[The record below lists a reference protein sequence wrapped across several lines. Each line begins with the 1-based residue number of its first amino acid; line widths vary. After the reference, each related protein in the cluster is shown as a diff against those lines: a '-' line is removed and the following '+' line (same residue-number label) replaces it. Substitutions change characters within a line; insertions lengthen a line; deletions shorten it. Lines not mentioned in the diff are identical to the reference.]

1 MYPAINAYGNS
12 GSQVGPAS
20 PQEPPYTEE
29 EILRL
34 AESLLNE
41 GKRALSEAPRLYII
55 LRDIGQID
63 HHHQLLDDLI
73 EKGVNDLWL
82 PITSDF
88 ILSQILPEH
97 LRVHFLRAQTR
108 VCVLPTNFRLG
119 LGSPHGHF
127 LTTAASPFQRLQS
140 IGRGS
145 MGHVEK
151 VLSLVDGRVYARKSI
166 PKLSNYS
173 HARDDVQRFRSEL
186 QALRRIKHRHCVEI
200 VRIFPA
206 SFFAFPLQL
215 IVSPPLSRTT
225 KF

>member
-1 MYPAINAYGNS
+1 MYPAINGYETS
-12 GSQVGPAS
+12 GSQVGPAN
-20 PQEPPYTEE
+20 PQESPYSEK
-29 EILRL
+29 EILNVSV
-34 AESLLNE
+34 SLLSKGE
-41 GKRALSEAPRLYII
+41 RALSEVPRLYII
-55 LRDIGQID
+55 LRDIGQVGT
-63 HHHQLLDDLI
+63 HHQLLDELI

-88 ILSQILPEH
+88 ILSQILPKQ
-97 LRVHFLRAQTR
+97 LRARFLQAQTR

-119 LGSPHGHF
+119 LESPHGHF
-127 LTTAASPFQRLQS
+127 PTIAASPFQHLQS

-145 MGHVEK
+145 KGHVEK

-166 PKLSNYS
+166 QKLNNYS

-186 QALRRIKHRHCVEI
+186 HALRRIRHKHCVKI

-206 SFFAFPLQL
+206 SCFT
-215 IVSPPLSRTT
+215 LSLELVMST